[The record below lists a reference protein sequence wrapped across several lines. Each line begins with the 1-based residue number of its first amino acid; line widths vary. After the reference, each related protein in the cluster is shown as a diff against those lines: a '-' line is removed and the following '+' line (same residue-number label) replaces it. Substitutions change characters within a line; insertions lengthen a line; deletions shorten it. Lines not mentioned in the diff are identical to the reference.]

1 MCRASILFVLLL
13 LSGVAQAQ
21 TPAQSPAETPAQTSA
36 ETPAPP
42 PTQTP
47 TPTPKPTQAPV
58 QASTQAPQIVDRIVA
73 VVNKEVITLSE
84 LNAAMASAE
93 RQLRRKGTSA
103 PPRAVFE
110 RQILER
116 LVLDKAQLQKAR
128 DTGIRVDDLQLDRA
142 VQRIADNN
150 KMTLADFRST
160 LERDNVPFDAWRQD
174 LRDQILVTRLR
185 EREVEDKIQVNDTE
199 IDLFLEELKANP
211 ERSEY
216 NVSHILVRVPEGSS
230 PERIEE
236 ARARAQKALADAREG
251 ADFARVAATYSDAP
265 DALEGGNLGW
275 RAHERL
281 PELFSSVLAKMKPGE
296 VSEPLRSPAGF
307 HIVKLN
313 DRRDGGASAAP
324 VTQTRARHILVR
336 TSEVVSENE
345 ARRRLLDMRERIVNG
360 TADFAELA
368 KANSDDTGSAARGG
382 ELDWIYPGDTVPDF
396 ERALQELK
404 PGEISQPV
412 KTPFGYH
419 LIQVLE
425 RRASDVSQ
433 ERRRLEARKVLRERK
448 SEDAYQEFLRQLR
461 DQAYVELRLEER

>member
-1 MCRASILFVLLL
+1 MRRTPVFLLL
-13 LSGVAQAQ
+13 LLLPSLV
-21 TPAQSPAETPAQTSA
+21 PAQGPAL
-36 ETPAPP
+36 
-42 PTQTP
+42 
-47 TPTPKPTQAPV
+47 
-58 QASTQAPQIVDRIVA
+58 VDRIVA
-73 VVNKEVITLSE
+73 VVNKEVITYSE
-84 LNAAMASAE
+84 LTAAVASAE
-93 RQLRRKGTSA
+93 RMLRRNGTA
-103 PPRAVFE
+103 TPPRAVLE

-142 VQRIADNN
+142 VQRIAENN

-160 LERDNVPFDAWRQD
+160 LERDNVPFDAWRTD
-174 LRDQILVTRLR
+174 LRDQILLSRLR
-185 EREVEDKIQVNDTE
+185 EREVEDKIQVNDSE
-199 IDLFLEELKANP
+199 IDLFLEDLKANP

-236 ARARAQKALADAREG
+236 ARAKAQKALAEARQG
-251 ADFARVAATYSDAP
+251 GDFARVAASYSDAP

-275 RAHERL
+275 RPHERL
-281 PELFSSVLAKMKPGE
+281 PELFSGVLEKMKPGE

-307 HIVKLN
+307 HLIKLN
-313 DRRDGGASAAP
+313 DRRDASGGSAP

-336 TSEVVSENE
+336 TSEIVSENE
-345 ARRRLLDMRERIVNG
+345 ARRRLTDLRERIVNG

-368 KANSDDTGSAARGG
+368 KVHSDDSGSAPRGG

-448 SEDAYQEFLRQLR
+448 SEDAYQEWLRQLR